1 MKVYWKPGDSPRQH
15 PLWQEQIA
23 LETEMVQRGA
33 DHYRE
38 MVAKARDPGAA
49 KDKAGKYAPE
59 MTRVIAYRRE
69 MVRIV
74 QAMGEGLSVWFKNH
88 SKRPQNAP
96 PGFQRMSGLD
106 PYVISFLTVRQIMDQ
121 ASVQKLNL
129 TSVARQIGLAV
140 EQEHR
145 MNAWV
150 AEEPALWA
158 EVQKGLKEQKATDDH
173 RHKVNIN
180 RFNSLIRD
188 KINWEDWGH
197 DERIHVGLNA
207 ISVLVRVTKDI
218 IVTDEEDE
226 ERTSGRGNGFKVVRL
241 SDDLLK
247 HIAKGLDRDETK
259 MPYYM
264 PTLMPPKRWDGIRN
278 GGYYTKFV
286 RVPWLVRFHA
296 DSEEVKFIAAEEY
309 DTLDMPRVY
318 EAVRLVQETPWRVNG
333 RVFAI
338 ALRIWEQDLGIAGIT
353 RREPRELP
361 VKTPGIEKSL
371 KLVRDWERANLKGL
385 DMAQR
390 KEINDKA
397 PPRIKKAREVTRA
410 WKSEAAEVY
419 GENARRISHT
429 NAALQTIQLA
439 AKFKDKE
446 FYFPH
451 MLDFRGRMYPI
462 PMYLQPQGHDL
473 ARGLLTFANAKP
485 VKAEDA
491 GWLAIH
497 VANTWGNDKGLSF
510 DERIQWVEE
519 NRSMWLRIAENPL
532 GSLEW
537 TQVDDPWQCLAA
549 ILEWARYL
557 CEGPG
562 MLSSLPLRVDGTCN
576 GIQHLSAMMRDEIG
590 GASVNLIPGTHP
602 RDIYKEVADKLWAR
616 LDGIRESSG
625 LPGQRAD
632 WWLNRFP
639 MPTGIPRSL
648 TKNPVM
654 VLPYGG
660 TRDSYFGSIHK
671 WLVKNDPEAVAFP
684 KKERGPM
691 VPFMRDNMWDAVGE
705 VVVKGKE
712 CMEWLKGV
720 AEVVAETG
728 QPIFW
733 TTPSGFHVRH
743 FYGAEK
749 STRIKSKVDG
759 KAIWLRLSKRTSELS
774 KRDQLQGISPNF
786 VHSMDASANMETILL
801 FHERNKDDPPPFT
814 SIHDA
819 YGTVAGSMGSLYDCL
834 REAFIRV
841 HSHDVLQDFRD
852 RCVVLYR
859 DYLYAKN
866 PDKSLELCWEIADDA
881 IKPVPQK
888 GNLNIENVRQSDYF
902 FA

>member
-15 PLWQEQIA
+15 PLWRDQIA

-49 KDKAGKYAPE
+49 KDKAGKYPPE

-69 MVRIV
+69 MVRIT
-74 QAMGEGLSVWFKNH
+74 QDMGEGLSVWFKNH
-88 SKRPQNAP
+88 AKRPQNAP
-96 PGFQRMSGLD
+96 PGFSRMSGLD
-106 PYVISFLTVRQIMDQ
+106 PYVIAFLTVRQIMDQ

-207 ISVLVRVTKDI
+207 ISVLCRVTKDI

-241 SDDLLK
+241 SEDLLK

-259 MPYYM
+259 TPYYM
-264 PTLMPPKRWDGIRN
+264 PTIMPPKRWDGIRN

-296 DSEEVKFIAAEEY
+296 DSEEVKFIAADEY
-309 DTLDMPRVY
+309 DTLDMPKVY
-318 EAVRLVQETPWRVNG
+318 EAVRLVQETPWRVNQ
-333 RVFAI
+333 RVLAV
-338 ALRIWEQDLGIAGIT
+338 ALRVWDQDLGLGGIT
-353 RREPRELP
+353 RREPRDLP
-361 VKTPGIEKSL
+361 VKTPALEKAL
-371 KLVRDWERANLKGL
+371 KMVRDWERTNLKGL
-385 DMAQR
+385 DMAAR
-390 KEINDKA
+390 KEALDKA
-397 PPRIKKAREVTRA
+397 PPRIKKAREVTRV

-429 NAALQTIQLA
+429 NTARQTIQLA
-439 AKFKDKE
+439 VKFKDKE

-473 ARGLLTFANAKP
+473 ARGLLTFAQAKP

-497 VANTWGNDKGLSF
+497 VANTWGNDKVSF
-510 DERIQWVEE
+510 DDRIQWVEE
-519 NRSMWLRIAENPL
+519 NRAMWLRIAENPL

-537 TQVDDPWQCLAA
+537 ANRDDPWQCLAA

-562 MLSSLPLRVDGTCN
+562 MLSSLPIRVDGTCN
-576 GIQHLSAMMRDEIG
+576 GIQHLASMMRDEVS
-590 GASVNLIPGTHP
+590 GAEVNLVPSDYP
-602 RDIYKEVADKLWAR
+602 KDIYGTMGTALYQR
-616 LDGIRESSG
+616 LEGIRESSG

-632 WWLNRFP
+632 WWLSRFP
-639 MPTGIPRSL
+639 EGIPRSL
-648 TKNPVM
+648 PKNPVM

-671 WLVKNDPEAVAFP
+671 WLTKNDPEGVTFG
-684 KKERGPM
+684 KDERRTM
-691 VPFMRDNMWDAVGE
+691 VPFMRDNLWDTVAGGE
-705 VVVKGKE
+705 VMAKPMA

-733 TTPSGFHVRH
+733 TTPAGFHVRH

-749 STRIKSKVDG
+749 STQIKSKVDG
-759 KAIWLRLSKRTSELS
+759 KAIWLRLTKRTKELS

-786 VHSMDASANMETILL
+786 VHSMDAAANMETILL
-801 FHERNKDDPPPFT
+801 FHETNKDDPPPFT
-814 SIHDA
+814 TIHDA

-881 IKPVPQK
+881 IKPVPAK
-888 GNLNIENVRQSDYF
+888 GSLDIGKIRQSDYF